1 MAEAEWCLGMR
12 GSEVELRNDWTC
24 IVAVKKEVKL

>member
-1 MAEAEWCLGMR
+1 MR